1 MGKNKIPV
9 VDFRK
14 LPDYYDSQIPDDL
27 KKEFRLYIERNM
39 SIDDKKAKYRN
50 VIFTSLDKIH
60 EVPIEKIREFYIQNQ
75 KLYLELAN
83 RFLEEKNTGFK
94 FIPYK
99 DGSFEDRIKHG
110 NVFTA
115 IAITADDDLIVS
127 LRKNKKF
134 KRISTAISTPRP
146 DLKEAI
152 ETLLVSEVKIIMGR
166 GNKFKIV
173 GVRDGEQES
182 SRFFKEHGIKGVDI
196 TRIIGPPLILHTFLS
211 TIVLDYGNQ
220 IQCKLGVDYSSGEI
234 IAQFY
239 PP

>member
-1 MGKNKIPV
+1 MGKNKEPV
-9 VDFRK
+9 IDFRK
-14 LPDYYDSQIPDDL
+14 LPDYYDSLIPDDL
-27 KKEFRLYIERNM
+27 KKEFRLYMERNM
-39 SIDDKKAKYRN
+39 SIDDKKA
-50 VIFTSLDKIH
+50 LDKTH

-75 KLYLELAN
+75 KLYHELIN
-83 RFLEEKNTGFK
+83 RFLEEKNAGFK
-94 FIPYK
+94 LIPYK

-115 IAITADDDLIVS
+115 DVITANDDLR

-134 KRISTAISTPRP
+134 KRIFAAISTPRP

-182 SRFFKEHGIKGVDI
+182 SRYFKEHKIKGVDI
-196 TRIIGPPLILHTFLS
+196 TRIIGVPLILRTFLS
-211 TIVLDYGNQ
+211 TIVLDYGSQ
-220 IQCKLGVDYSSGEI
+220 VQCKLGIDYPSGEI

>member
-1 MGKNKIPV
+1 MGKNKEPV
-9 VDFRK
+9 IDFRK

-39 SIDDKKAKYRN
+39 SIDDKKA
-50 VIFTSLDKIH
+50 LDKTH

-75 KLYLELAN
+75 KLYLELTN
-83 RFLEEKNTGFK
+83 RFLEEKNAGFK

-115 IAITADDDLIVS
+115 DVITANDDLIVR

-134 KRISTAISTPRP
+134 KRTFTAISTPRP

-152 ETLLVSEVKIIMGR
+152 ETLLVSEVKIIMER

-182 SRFFKEHGIKGVDI
+182 SRFFKEHKIKGVDI
-196 TRIIGPPLILHTFLS
+196 TRIIGPPLILYTFLS
-211 TIVLDYGNQ
+211 TIILNYGSQ
-220 IQCKLGVDYSSGEI
+220 IQCKLGVDYCSGEI
-234 IAQFY
+234 ITQFY

>member
-1 MGKNKIPV
+1 MGKNKEPV
-9 VDFRK
+9 IDFRK
-14 LPDYYDSQIPDDL
+14 LPDYYDSLIPDDL
-27 KKEFRLYIERNM
+27 KKEFRLYMERNM
-39 SIDDKKAKYRN
+39 SIDDKKA
-50 VIFTSLDKIH
+50 LDKTH

-75 KLYLELAN
+75 KLYHELIN
-83 RFLEEKNTGFK
+83 RFLEEKNAGFK
-94 FIPYK
+94 LIPYK

-115 IAITADDDLIVS
+115 DVITANDDLR

-134 KRISTAISTPRP
+134 KRIFAAISTPRP

-182 SRFFKEHGIKGVDI
+182 SRYFKEHKIKGVDI
-196 TRIIGPPLILHTFLS
+196 TRIIGVPLILRTFLS
-211 TIVLDYGNQ
+211 TIVLDYGSQ
-220 IQCKLGVDYSSGEI
+220 VQCKLGIDYLSGEI